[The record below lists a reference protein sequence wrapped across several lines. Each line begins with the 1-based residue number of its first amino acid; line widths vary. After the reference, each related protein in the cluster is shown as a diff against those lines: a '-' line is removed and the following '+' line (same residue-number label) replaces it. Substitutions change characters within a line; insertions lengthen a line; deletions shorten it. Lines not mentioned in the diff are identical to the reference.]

1 MLVVKRTTPS
11 SASSTELT
19 SHAGVRGD
27 PAEAGR
33 GDEEKVHDDGRGA
46 EGCGGE
52 RGHDDPEVEDY
63 DGVEEDR
70 GGGAVGYAGAIT
82 ISGEDDGG
90 GGVVANKEEARSP
103 VPGEEEEDPRK
114 RLGVV
119 VHGDDGEEAKTV
131 LAAAVGVFRVVIL
144 GVRDTWRYVC
154 CPEVVCLKRRN
165 LL

>member
-1 MLVVKRTTPS
+1 MYLNYCFWGGKASRLETLYVGRASRSDILVVLRVLRPWLNKF
-11 SASSTELT
+11 
-19 SHAGVRGD
+19 
-27 PAEAGR
+27 
-33 GDEEKVHDDGRGA
+33 
-46 EGCGGE
+46 
-52 RGHDDPEVEDY
+52 
-63 DGVEEDR
+63 
-70 GGGAVGYAGAIT
+70 GAVT
-82 ISGEDDGG
+82 ISGEDDGGG

-103 VPGEEEEDPRK
+103 VPGEEEGPRK

-131 LAAAVGVFRVVIL
+131 LAAAAGVVHTLVEAAVGVFRVVIL

>member
-1 MLVVKRTTPS
+1 MYLNYWFWWGKASRLETLYVGRASRSDILLVLRVLRPWLNKF
-11 SASSTELT
+11 
-19 SHAGVRGD
+19 
-27 PAEAGR
+27 
-33 GDEEKVHDDGRGA
+33 
-46 EGCGGE
+46 
-52 RGHDDPEVEDY
+52 
-63 DGVEEDR
+63 
-70 GGGAVGYAGAIT
+70 GAVT

-114 RLGVV
+114 GLGVV